1 MQARVNS
8 GFTDNN
14 ESSFKFGA
22 TNTNMR
28 EFLYRDNAEKIK
40 EGKVIRC
47 VYRSGLYS
55 VVEDPLRLEDAA
67 ERNEYNKNQ
76 IQRQGDERLF
86 ALPTYYY
93 PTDYRNCPH
102 CGDLIRQRGLGAHQ
116 RSLRCY
122 AARAEIQAYL
132 DGYVFS
138 PIQYNSLTSPF
149 CRRYPAGLDI
159 GRGAAGAIR
168 QKVFWEKE
176 WAKLWVAHLSDGL
189 AEPEDAPDVKLSGKY
204 NYKKKALKPENL
216 RIQIPRAEYLDLF
229 REMADAKR
237 KRATRRYKD
246 AINTLILQTELAK

>member
-1 MQARVNS
+1 
-8 GFTDNN
+8 
-14 ESSFKFGA
+14 
-22 TNTNMR
+22 MR

-67 ERNEYNKNQ
+67 EVNEHNKNQ
-76 IQRQGDERLF
+76 IQRYGEEVAQLSAVLLDV
-86 ALPTYYY
+86 AKKAKYPTDYY

-132 DGYVFS
+132 DGYVVS

-149 CRRYPAGLDI
+149 CRRYPARLDI
-159 GRGAAGAIR
+159 GRATAGAIR
-168 QKVFWEKE
+168 QRVFWEKE
-176 WAKLWVAHLSDGL
+176 WAKIWVAHLSDEF
-189 AEPEDAPDVKLSGKY
+189 AEPEDASDVKLSGKY
-204 NYKKKALKPENL
+204 NYKNGVLKSENL
-216 RIQIPRAEYLDLF
+216 RIQIPKAEYLDLF